1 MITGVI
7 VWCANHEAT
16 REMVL
21 KFAVCMLQLSLI
33 SSCLP
38 PFTSQS
44 DSLASVMISI
54 IVLIYKRG
62 ATHALD
68 LYPYYIPVHSVTHTT
83 DLYIVLHA
91 IGLYIVLPIL

>member
-1 MITGVI
+1 MITGVM

-16 REMVL
+16 WEMVL
-21 KFAVCMLQLSLI
+21 KFAACMLQLSLI

-38 PFTSQS
+38 PFTSKS

-54 IVLIYKRG
+54 IVLINKRG

-68 LYPYYIPVHSVTHTT
+68 LYPYYRPVHSVTHTI

-91 IGLYIVLPIL
+91 IGL